1 MERKF
6 NWKAQSGQGV
16 IRKRFISRVK
26 RLFSPLCPVALY
38 FINSQTHHSLKEWIG
53 NISKFSA
60 IFLGVHLLK
69 IEYLMS
75 IAAEFLFVHIGIHYI

>member
-6 NWKAQSGQGV
+6 YWKARSEQGAV
-16 IRKRFISRVK
+16 RRRLLSRVK

-60 IFLGVHLLK
+60 LFLWVYFLK
-69 IEYLMS
+69 IEYLMGL
-75 IAAEFLFVHIGIHYI
+75 AGEFLFVHVLIKYI